1 MAKKS
6 LEKWQEEDAQRLKE
20 RIDSVGLSQLEVGEK
35 FGIGTQGM
43 VWQYLNAKT
52 PLNLSVII
60 KFSNGLKCSIVEL
73 SPTLAEELS
82 RANIGLVGA
91 QNNVRV
97 LHLYSQL
104 DESDQNKVLGYM
116 EGLAT
121 ITTNKSSS
129 PSISETEKKK
139 A

>member
-1 MAKKS
+1 MTKKS
-6 LEKWQEEDAQRLKE
+6 LEKWQEEDAKRLKE

-52 PLNLSVII
+52 PLNLSAVI
-60 KFSNGLKCSIVEL
+60 KFSNGLQCSIAEL

-82 RANIGLVGA
+82 KANIGVEGKE
-91 QNNVRV
+91 NNIRL

-104 DESDQNKVLGYM
+104 NESDQNKVLGYM

-121 ITTNKSSS
+121 NTNNKSSN
-129 PSISETEKKK
+129 PSISEPEKKK